1 MLVVV
6 ATLQSPIPKARQRVA
21 FPVDA
26 PRLLPCP
33 RRME

>member
-6 ATLQSPIPKARQRVA
+6 ATLQGAIPKARQRVA

-26 PRLLPCP
+26 PRLLSCP
-33 RRME
+33 GRME